1 MNTLKIPTGTIV
13 DVNNETV
20 KLKKS
25 LKIIN
30 VNNQLVLTNN
40 EIIIKND
47 DDNEIILKNK
57 DFNNNVTEDNNIS
70 SDKIILDDKLLELA
84 KIASNIVLYD
94 IVDQNLKE
102 NCINFLNK
110 LLIFE

>member
-30 VNNQLVLTNN
+30 VNNQLVLTN
-40 EIIIKND
+40 
-47 DDNEIILKNK
+47 NEIILKNK